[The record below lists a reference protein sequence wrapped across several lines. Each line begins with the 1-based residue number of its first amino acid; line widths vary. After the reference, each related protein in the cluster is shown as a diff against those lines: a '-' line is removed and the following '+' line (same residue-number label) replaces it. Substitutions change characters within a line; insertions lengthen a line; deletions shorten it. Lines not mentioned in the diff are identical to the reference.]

1 MVGTCICLSAQSDVS
16 RERLPNI
23 SGGSIGG
30 EVIEEAFPGAVKK
43 EIQTPEVRKRR
54 HQPHLS
60 FLAFVSRKPTIS
72 QSSPSPPTTFNKL
85 QFPSHGPESGDKA
98 LRDAKK
104 GGKIDNGNFSNIK
117 THHLGGG
124 QEVPSDSVGFGG
136 NKNKLLED
144 IFIL

>member
-16 RERLPNI
+16 RERIPNI

-30 EVIEEAFPGAVKK
+30 EIIEEGFPGAVKK
-43 EIQTPEVRKRR
+43 EIQMPEVKKRR

-85 QFPSHGPESGDKA
+85 QFPSHGPESAHKTLG
-98 LRDAKK
+98 DAKK
-104 GGKIDNGNFSNIK
+104 GGKIDNGNFSNIR

-124 QEVPSDSVGFGG
+124 SGSPQ
-136 NKNKLLED
+136 
-144 IFIL
+144 